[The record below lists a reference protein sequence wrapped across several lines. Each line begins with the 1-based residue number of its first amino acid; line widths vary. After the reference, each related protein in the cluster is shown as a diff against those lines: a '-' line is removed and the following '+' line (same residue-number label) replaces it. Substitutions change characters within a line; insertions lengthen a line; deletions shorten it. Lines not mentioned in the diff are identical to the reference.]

1 MQEGYEDN
9 YNLCNLDNYSC
20 KQRGRIKCNEIE
32 EEVKK
37 KRFES

>member
-20 KQRGRIKCNEIE
+20 KQRRRIKCNEIE

-37 KRFES
+37 KRFEN